1 MEPATISPHCAPY
14 GLVAGHNQLI
24 VEQPRSTDLSATP
37 AREITLRFLAAPTD
51 ATTIGGDV
59 RGGRLLS
66 WIDKA
71 AYACAATWSGGYSV
85 TAYFG
90 NITFTRGIEPGDIV
104 EVTATIIHTG
114 TSSMHIHC
122 SVRSASPH
130 TGLFTVASEC
140 LVIFVAMG
148 EDRRPRPV
156 PQWVPIT
163 EADRA
168 AQEYATTR
176 IPVRRSI
183 EGAMAGVTYSDAGTA
198 PRSQTR
204 FLAAPTDVNWGGNA
218 HGGRVMEWMDESAYL
233 NAARWCGRRCVTA
246 YVGGIRFYAPIH
258 IGDVVELDARL
269 IHTGKQTMH
278 ISVHV
283 RAGNPHDG
291 EMRDCAHSLMIVAAV
306 DDNGDAT
313 AVRRWVPVS
322 AEDIALD
329 AHARE
334 LMAIRTTLPRR
345 PDMIGV

>member
-1 MEPATISPHCAPY
+1 MSP
-14 GLVAGHNQLI
+14 V
-24 VEQPRSTDLSATP
+24 SD
-37 AREITLRFLAAPTD
+37 REFTLRFLAAPTD
-51 ATTIGGDV
+51 ATNLGGDV

-71 AYACAATWSGGYSV
+71 AYACAATWSGGYAV

-104 EVTATIIHTG
+104 EVTATLIHTG
-114 TSSMHIHC
+114 TSSMHIQC
-122 SVRSASPH
+122 TVRSAAPH
-130 TGLFTVASEC
+130 TGVFTVASEC

-156 PQWVPIT
+156 PQWVPAT
-163 EADRA
+163 DADRA

-176 IPVRRSI
+176 IPVRRAI
-183 EGAMAGVTYSDAGTA
+183 EDAMAGMTYSEAGTA

-233 NAARWCGRRCVTA
+233 NAARWCGGRCVSA

-278 ISVHV
+278 VSVHV
-283 RAGNPHDG
+283 RAGAPHTG
-291 EMRDCAHSLMIVAAV
+291 EMRDCAHSLTIVAAV
-306 DDNGDAT
+306 DEQGDAT

-322 AEDIALD
+322 DEDRALD

-334 LMAIRTTLPRR
+334 LMAIRAALPRR
-345 PDMIGV
+345 PEWLTATP

>member
-1 MEPATISPHCAPY
+1 MPIAPD
-14 GLVAGHNQLI
+14 N
-24 VEQPRSTDLSATP
+24 EM
-37 AREITLRFLAAPTD
+37 TLRFLAAPTD

-71 AYACAATWSGGYSV
+71 AYACAAGWSGGYSV

-104 EVTATIIHTG
+104 EVKATLIHTG

-122 SVRSASPH
+122 SVSSASPH
-130 TGLFTVASEC
+130 TGLFTLASEC

-148 EDRRPRPV
+148 DDRRPRPV
-156 PQWVPIT
+156 RQWTPGT
-163 EADRA
+163 DAERDAH
-168 AQEYATTR
+168 EYATGR
-176 IPVRRSI
+176 IPVRHRI
-183 EGAMAGVTYSDAGTA
+183 EDAMAGVTYSDAGTA

-233 NAARWCGRRCVTA
+233 NAARWCGQRCVTA

-278 ISVHV
+278 VSVHV
-283 RAGNPHDG
+283 RAGSPEAGD
-291 EMRDCAHSLMIVAAV
+291 MRDSAHSLMIVAAV
-306 DDNGDAT
+306 DTNGDAT

-334 LMAIRTTLPRR
+334 LMAIRAALPPR
-345 PDMIGV
+345 PQIAAPVN

>member
-1 MEPATISPHCAPY
+1 M
-14 GLVAGHNQLI
+14 
-24 VEQPRSTDLSATP
+24 SATP
-37 AREITLRFLAAPTD
+37 PREITLRFLAAPTD
-51 ATTIGGDV
+51 ATTLGGAV

-71 AYACAATWSGGYSV
+71 AYACAAAWSGGYSV

-104 EVTATIIHTG
+104 EVTASLVHTG
-114 TSSMHIHC
+114 TSSMHIAC
-122 SVRSASPH
+122 TVRSAHPC
-130 TGLFTVASEC
+130 TGLFTVASDC

-148 EDRRPRPV
+148 QDKRPRPV
-156 PQWVPIT
+156 PQWIPETVD
-163 EADRA
+163 EQA
-168 AQEYATTR
+168 AQAYATSR
-176 IPVRRSI
+176 IPVRKRI
-183 EGAMAGVTYSDAGTA
+183 ESAMSTVTYSDAGTA

-233 NAARWCGRRCVTA
+233 SAARWCGGRCVSA

-283 RAGNPHDG
+283 RAGDPHTG
-291 EMRDCAHSLMIVAAV
+291 VMRDCAHSLTIVAAI
-306 DDNGDAT
+306 DADGDAT
-313 AVRRWVPVS
+313 TVRRWVPVS
-322 AEDIALD
+322 DEDVALD
-329 AHARE
+329 KHARD
-334 LMAIRTTLPRR
+334 LVALRARLPRR
-345 PDMIGV
+345 PLLSVVPG

>member
-1 MEPATISPHCAPY
+1 M
-14 GLVAGHNQLI
+14 
-24 VEQPRSTDLSATP
+24 SATP

-51 ATTIGGDV
+51 ATTLGGDV

-71 AYACAATWSGGYSV
+71 AYACAAVWSGGYSV

-104 EVTATIIHTG
+104 EVTATLIHTG
-114 TSSMHIHC
+114 NSSMHIHC

-130 TGLFTVASEC
+130 TGVFTVASEC

-148 EDRRPRPV
+148 DDRRPRPV
-156 PQWVPIT
+156 AQWTPIT
-163 EADRA
+163 AAHRA
-168 AQEYATTR
+168 AADYATAR
-176 IPVRRSI
+176 IPVRRRI
-183 EGAMAGVTYSDAGTA
+183 EEAMASVTYSDAGTA
-198 PRSQTR
+198 PHSQTR

-233 NAARWCGRRCVTA
+233 TAARWSGRRCVSA

-278 ISVHV
+278 IAVHV
-283 RAGNPHDG
+283 KAGNPRTGD
-291 EMRDCAHSLMIVAAV
+291 MRDCAHSLTIVAAV

-313 AVRRWVPVS
+313 GVRPWIPVS
-322 AEDIALD
+322 AEDIELD

-334 LMAIRTTLPRR
+334 LMAIRNALPRR
-345 PDMIGV
+345 PMLTGTSS

>member
-1 MEPATISPHCAPY
+1 MSP
-14 GLVAGHNQLI
+14 
-24 VEQPRSTDLSATP
+24 TP

-51 ATTIGGDV
+51 ATTLGGDV

-71 AYACAATWSGGYSV
+71 AYACAAAWSGGYSV

-104 EVTATIIHTG
+104 EVTATLIHTG
-114 TSSMHIHC
+114 TSSMHIQC
-122 SVRSASPH
+122 TVRSAAPH
-130 TGLFTVASEC
+130 TGVFTVASEC

-148 EDRRPRPV
+148 EDTGAGRRPRPV
-156 PQWVPIT
+156 PQWVPVT
-163 EADRA
+163 DADRA

-176 IPVRRSI
+176 IPVRKRI
-183 EGAMAGVTYSDAGTA
+183 EEAMASVTYSDAGTA

-233 NAARWCGRRCVTA
+233 NAARWCGGRCVSA

-278 ISVHV
+278 VSVHV
-283 RAGNPHDG
+283 RAGDPHTG
-291 EMRDCAHSLMIVAAV
+291 VMRDCAHSLTIVAAV
-306 DDNGDAT
+306 DDQGDAT
-313 AVRRWVPVS
+313 AVRRWAPVS
-322 AEDIALD
+322 AEDISLD
-329 AHARE
+329 EHARE
-334 LMAIRTTLPRR
+334 LISIRSALPRR
-345 PDMIGV
+345 PQLVG